1 MNKEKIDLLEK
12 QIEDLEK
19 QKVEYL
25 EADMN
30 AAANRIDKKIQSL
43 MKEQELLKYDILK
56 KELDIYKEVVN
67 KYPSVKQIVFEKIN
81 TIIKK

>member
-1 MNKEKIDLLEK
+1 MNKEKLDLLEK

-19 QKVEYL
+19 QKMEYL
-25 EADMN
+25 EVDMN

-43 MKEQELLKYDILK
+43 IKEQELLMYETLK

-67 KYPSVKQIVFEKIN
+67 KYPSIKQLISDKIKN
-81 TIIKK
+81 ILK

>member
-67 KYPSVKQIVFEKIN
+67 KYPSVKQLISDKIKN
-81 TIIKK
+81 ILK

>member
-12 QIEDLEK
+12 QIEDIEK